1 MRSVIFYFCPALI
14 LCDLRC
20 VAALLD
26 SKQTKKNYFKME
38 KSPKI
43 KLMLNRIIDFRNHK
57 SLCRFCLNKFTR
69 VEERQEIGKIIEN
82 QFFELTQIDV
92 SN

>member
-1 MRSVIFYFCPALI
+1 M
-14 LCDLRC
+14 D
-20 VAALLD
+20 
-26 SKQTKKNYFKME
+26 

-69 VEERQEIGKIIEN
+69 GGEERQEIGKIIEN

-92 SN
+92 SY